1 MIKKALT
8 PTQALA
14 ITLFVLSCFAV
25 LLYLWITFGGSS
37 PLKPKGYQIEARFPE
52 ATLLA
57 QEADVRISGVP
68 VGRVVKLE
76 RDGNRTRA
84 TLEIDSKYAPIPRDT
99 RALLRLKT
107 LFGETYVELTP
118 GTRSAGPVPDGASL
132 PDSAVA
138 PSVELDEV
146 LRTFQPRTR
155 AAFRTWLQAQA
166 SATDGRGADISA
178 ALGSL
183 PGFVD
188 SADGLL
194 ATLDSQSSAVRRLV
208 SSTGDF
214 FGAIS
219 EREGELRGLITDANR
234 LFQTTAARNADLASV
249 FRELPRFER
258 EATLTLPQLSAF
270 ARRARPVVKR
280 LQPAA
285 TQADPLFAD
294 VARLSPQFDGF
305 FARLNEVVAASKPG
319 LPAFDRILADVPGL
333 LDSFQPFLRNANPVL
348 DYIGMNKREVTA
360 LFANVAAASQI
371 HDQKNERTTN
381 EVHFL
386 RTAQTLGPTAMS
398 FYPRP
403 LGSTRLNPYVAP
415 GGMATLATG
424 LPVLDKS
431 YCGNL
436 DPLPP
441 ASPAPGSLS
450 ELVATYGIRTT
461 GRDAARPP
469 CVQQGPFAGFGTQ
482 FPHLTAE
489 P

>member
-1 MIKKALT
+1 
-8 PTQALA
+8 
-14 ITLFVLSCFAV
+14 
-25 LLYLWITFGGSS
+25 
-37 PLKPKGYQIEARFPE
+37 
-52 ATLLA
+52 
-57 QEADVRISGVP
+57 
-68 VGRVVKLE
+68 
-76 RDGNRTRA
+76 
-84 TLEIDSKYAPIPRDT
+84 
-99 RALLRLKT
+99 
-107 LFGETYVELTP
+107 
-118 GTRSAGPVPDGASL
+118 
-132 PDSAVA
+132 
-138 PSVELDEV
+138 
-146 LRTFQPRTR
+146 
-155 AAFRTWLQAQA
+155 
-166 SATDGRGADISA
+166 
-178 ALGSL
+178 
-183 PGFVD
+183 
-188 SADGLL
+188 
-194 ATLDSQSSAVRRLV
+194 
-208 SSTGDF
+208 
-214 FGAIS
+214 
-219 EREGELRGLITDANR
+219 
-234 LFQTTAARNADLASV
+234 
-249 FRELPRFER
+249 
-258 EATLTLPQLSAF
+258 
-270 ARRARPVVKR
+270 
-280 LQPAA
+280 
-285 TQADPLFAD
+285 
-294 VARLSPQFDGF
+294 
-305 FARLNEVVAASKPG
+305 
-319 LPAFDRILADVPGL
+319 
-333 LDSFQPFLRNANPVL
+333 
-348 DYIGMNKREVTA
+348 MNKREVTA